1 MLTLTNTLIPRYSL
15 LLLLTLSALFSC
27 TVDEKSEQ
35 SVSIQDAWVRPT
47 NPGQEVGAAY
57 MTFTS
62 KQDMSLV
69 SVEAD
74 VTKSV
79 EIHSMKMENGVME
92 MRMLDTLPLKA
103 GVPYKLMPGG
113 FHFMLFDLKKP
124 LTAGELVNFTL
135 TFKNNKNVT
144 FKQSIQAPVKDST

>member
-27 TVDEKSEQ
+27 AVDEKSER

-62 KQDMSLV
+62 KQDMSLI

-74 VTKSV
+74 ATKSV
-79 EIHSMKMENGVME
+79 EIHSMTMENGVME

-124 LTAGELVNFTL
+124 LTTGELVNFTL

-144 FKQSIQAPVKDST
+144 FKQKIQAPVKDST

>member
-1 MLTLTNTLIPRYSL
+1 MLTLTHTLIPRYSL

-27 TVDEKSEQ
+27 AVDEKSER

-62 KQDMSLV
+62 KQDMSLI

-74 VTKSV
+74 ATKSV
-79 EIHSMKMENGVME
+79 EIHSMTMENGVME

-124 LTAGELVNFTL
+124 LTTGELVNFTL

-144 FKQSIQAPVKDST
+144 FKQKIQAPVKDST